1 MNKDALEGLR
11 MNFKSY
17 PIYKSY
23 YKIGKLPKEFDT
35 PELNDFLN
43 RVSNDRIYVQIALFD
58 EIEKAYNRFS
68 KASYAY
74 SRPLYIS
81 PPVGPITLKD
91 LLAVR
96 HDNYLKDFRDLYVRR
111 SRNERLGKLLG
122 DIANSMFHGSVWDEK
137 VLYHFM
143 CLNEFL
149 AYGGSKTFGEY
160 VSENEAKL
168 YRIFKNFSG
177 GYYDHTYLLY
187 SVYSSTKPLYYRNK
201 ALSKVNPVINS
212 LTVEELVTIM
222 VDYSGTHLNVTD
234 GNYSRVFLDIVKE
247 IRTTEELPSEQE
259 LSERFYKA
267 FLKSVD
273 TFGCGNLSFNSLSHD
288 FSSNVKRFVS
298 RGNMLKKLRIVR
310 GFESIAEEITPVEM
324 LTMVYVLE
332 KPGFAF
338 RSTTSELA
346 IEIFDNAFEKLD
358 NVQEFV
364 VFLTQLVF
372 DYDDVLASYGEW
384 MKSINSGGEDY
395 SMGPIIA
402 LGMMTSDR
410 KLTLYR
416 YISSAQDGFRKKYAN
431 WAD

>member
-1 MNKDALEGLR
+1 MD
-11 MNFKSY
+11 FKSY

-23 YKIGKLPKEFDT
+23 YKIGNLPKGFDKS
-35 PELNDFLN
+35 ELSDFLN
-43 RVSNDRIYVQIALFD
+43 RVSNDRNYVQIALFD
-58 EIEKAYNRFS
+58 GVEKAYNRLS
-68 KASYAY
+68 KVAYAY

-91 LLAVR
+91 ISAIR
-96 HDNYLKDFRDLYVRR
+96 YDNYLKDFRDLYVRR
-111 SRNERLGKLLG
+111 SRNDRLGELLG
-122 DIANSMFHGSVWDEK
+122 YIANSMFHGSVWDEK

-149 AYGGSKTFGEY
+149 AYGGSQTFGEY

-168 YRIFKNFSG
+168 YRIFNNFSG
-177 GYYDHTYLLY
+177 GYYNHTYLLY
-187 SVYSSTKPLYYRNK
+187 NSYSGTKPLYYRNK

-212 LTVEELVTIM
+212 LTVDECMTIM
-222 VDYSGTHLNVTD
+222 EDYSDTNVNVTD
-234 GNYSRVFLDIVKE
+234 NNYSRVFLDIVKE
-247 IRTTEELPSEQE
+247 IRTTEDLPSEQE
-259 LSERFYKA
+259 LSDRFFNA

-273 TFGCGNLSFNSLSHD
+273 TFGCGNLSFSSLSHD
-288 FSSNVKRFVS
+288 FSYIVKHFVS

-310 GFESIAEEITPVEM
+310 GFEKIAEEITPIEM
-324 LTMVYVLE
+324 LTMVYVME

-338 RSTTSELA
+338 RSTPSELA

-358 NVQEFV
+358 NVQEFI

-416 YISSAQDGFRKKYAN
+416 NISSAQYGFRQKYAN

>member
-1 MNKDALEGLR
+1 MLEGLS

-23 YKIGKLPKEFDT
+23 YKIGKLPKGFDT
-35 PELNDFLN
+35 PEFSVFLN
-43 RVSNDRIYVQIALFD
+43 RVSNDRIYAQIALFD
-58 EIEKAYNRFS
+58 GIEKAYNRVS
-68 KASYAY
+68 KVAYSY

-91 LLAVR
+91 ILAIR
-96 HDNYLKDFRDLYVRR
+96 YDNYFKDFRDLYVRR
-111 SRNERLGKLLG
+111 SRNERLGTLVG

-137 VLYHFM
+137 VLYRFM

-149 AYGGSKTFGEY
+149 AYGGSQTFGEY
-160 VSENEAKL
+160 VSENEKKL
-168 YRIFKNFSG
+168 YRIFNNFSG
-177 GYYDHTYLLY
+177 GYYDHTYYLY
-187 SVYSSTKPLYYRNK
+187 SVYSGTKPLYYRNK

-212 LTVEELVTIM
+212 LTVDECITIM
-222 VDYSGTHLNVTD
+222 EDYSDTNVRVTD
-234 GNYSRVFLDIVKE
+234 NNYSRVFLDIVKE
-247 IRTTEELPSEQE
+247 IRTTEDIPSEQE
-259 LSERFYKA
+259 LSDRFFKA

-273 TFGCGNLSFNSLSHD
+273 TFGCGNLSFSSLSHD
-288 FSSNVKRFVS
+288 FSSIVKLFAR
-298 RGNMLKKLRIVR
+298 RGNMLKKLRIVK
-310 GFESIAEEITPVEM
+310 GFEKIAEEITPVEM
-324 LTMVYVLE
+324 LTMVYVME

-358 NVQEFV
+358 NVQDFI

-416 YISSAQDGFRKKYAN
+416 NIPYAQYGFRKKYAN